1 MSRIVLSKQQ
11 RERTLLALRALRLSD
26 KAVLFQVL
34 ITRFPSLIYH
44 TSLCMSFRV
53 PRIHWLGVPY
63 SPKPIQSVPHKSPKG
78 RVPRLRRV
86 GWGFHFRLRQ
96 I

>member
-34 ITRFPSLIYH
+34 ITRFPSLNLPH
-44 TSLCMSFRV
+44 VALHVFPGAPDSLVGSSLQPETDSKC
-53 PRIHWLGVPY
+53 
-63 SPKPIQSVPHKSPKG
+63 SP
-78 RVPRLRRV
+78 
-86 GWGFHFRLRQ
+86 Q
-96 I
+96 IPQRPGAPA